1 VMQQATVLSV
11 TDLCIQLPQS
21 GDRAFAVQ
29 GVSFDLK
36 RGETLCVVGESGSG
50 KSVMVKSLLGLLP
63 NRLSITEG
71 TAFFEGKDIL
81 KLHGK
86 ELQAIR
92 GRRIAMIFQE
102 PMSALNPLHSI
113 GRQIEEVLLIHEPQW
128 TKSERVTKVLEILD
142 AVKLPNPEL
151 IFHSYPHQLSGG
163 QRQRAMI
170 AMALILR
177 PDILIADEPT
187 TALDVTTQAEILKL
201 IKDLQASEGTG
212 VIFIT
217 HDIGVVAEIG
227 DTSVVMSSGHIVE
240 RGPVAQVLKTP
251 QNQYTQMLIS
261 SVPRLS
267 PRQNEPC
274 LDTEAIKISVNDLSK
289 TFKSSSLF
297 KRGRTVKAVDNVSFS
312 LRSGETLGVVGESGS
327 GKSTLARCIVRLI
340 ETDSGSIVIDKE
352 NVTVSSKKSL
362 LPLRRKMQMV
372 FQDPYGSLNPRLT
385 VLKMVAQGPILH
397 GVPENEAINNALE
410 LLELVGLGKTAANR
424 YPNEFS
430 GGQRQR
436 IGIARAL
443 ALRPSILVA
452 DEPVSALDV
461 SVQSQV
467 LKLLDDLKKRLGLTM
482 LFVTHD
488 LRVAAQVCD
497 SILVMQR
504 GQVVEY
510 GLTKSVFDSPS
521 HAYTQQLLQAIPGR
535 AFPLWGDSVNLS

>member
-1 VMQQATVLSV
+1 
-11 TDLCIQLPQS
+11 
-21 GDRAFAVQ
+21 
-29 GVSFDLK
+29 
-36 RGETLCVVGESGSG
+36 
-50 KSVMVKSLLGLLP
+50 
-63 NRLSITEG
+63 
-71 TAFFEGKDIL
+71 
-81 KLHGK
+81 
-86 ELQAIR
+86 
-92 GRRIAMIFQE
+92 MIFQE

-128 TKSERVTKVLEILD
+128 TKSQRVTKVLEILE

-201 IKDLQASEGTG
+201 IKDLQANEGTG

-227 DTSVVMSSGHIVE
+227 DTAVVMSRGLIVE
-240 RGPVAQVLKTP
+240 RGPVEQVLKNP
-251 QNQYTQMLIS
+251 QDQYTQMLIA

-267 PRQNEPC
+267 PRQIEPC
-274 LDTEAIKISVNDLSK
+274 LDTQALKITVSDLSK

-340 ETDSGSIVIDKE
+340 DTDSGSIVIDKE
-352 NVTVSSKKSL
+352 NITGSSKKSL

-397 GVPENEAINNALE
+397 GVPEIEATNRALE

-510 GLTKSVFDSPS
+510 GQTRSVFDSPK
-521 HAYTQQLLQAIPGR
+521 HPYTQQLLRAIPGR
-535 AFPLWGDSVNLS
+535 TFQLWGDSVHLS

>member
-1 VMQQATVLSV
+1 MQQPTVLSV
-11 TDLCIQLPQS
+11 TDLSIQLPQS

-63 NRLSITEG
+63 NRLSITDG
-71 TAFFEGKDIL
+71 TALFEGRDIL
-81 KLHGK
+81 KLSGR
-86 ELQAIR
+86 ELQAVR

-128 TKSERVTKVLEILD
+128 TKSQRVTKVLEILE

-201 IKDLQASEGTG
+201 IKDLQANEGTG
-212 VIFIT
+212 VVFIT

-227 DTSVVMSSGHIVE
+227 DTAVVMSRGLIVE
-240 RGPVAQVLKTP
+240 RGPVEQVLRKP
-251 QNQYTQMLIS
+251 QNQYTQMLIA

-267 PRQNEPC
+267 PRQIEPF
-274 LDTEAIKISVNDLSK
+274 LDTQALKITVNDLSK

-297 KRGRTVKAVDNVSFS
+297 KRGRTVKAVDKVSFS

-340 ETDSGSIVIDKE
+340 DTDSGSIVIDKE
-352 NVTVSSKKSL
+352 NITGSSKKSL

-397 GVPENEAINNALE
+397 GVPEIEATNRALE

-510 GLTKSVFDSPS
+510 GQTRSVFDSPK
-521 HAYTQQLLQAIPGR
+521 HPYTQQLLRAIPGR
-535 AFPLWGDSVNLS
+535 TFQLWGDSVNLS